1 MIDQI
6 INSLKG
12 ELSKKFTGEFGMEQ
26 DKVDDAVVIAKDDIF
41 ETVKDEFGRGNLSG
55 LMGLFQNKEQIAT
68 NPIVTNIIRKYA
80 GDLGSKLG
88 IDPQMSTTIANYA
101 IPFIL
106 SKFVNTAQEKGVD
119 QASLMSML
127 SGGGKGDGK
136 DLGDMLKG
144 QLGDSLGGFFK

>member
-12 ELSKKFTGEFGMEQ
+12 ELTKKFTGDFGMQQE
-26 DKVDDAVVIAKDDIF
+26 KVDDAVVLAKDDIF
-41 ETVKDEFGRGNLSG
+41 DTVKDEVGRGNLGG
-55 LMGLFQNKEQIAT
+55 LMNLFQNKDQIAT
-68 NPIVTNIIRKYA
+68 NPIVTNMIRKYA

-88 IDPQMSTTIANYA
+88 LDPNLSGTIANYA

-106 SKFVNTAQEKGVD
+106 GKFINTAQEKGID

-127 SGGGKGDGK
+127 GGSEKGK
-136 DLGDMLKG
+136 DLGDKLKG
-144 QLGDSLGGFFK
+144 QFGDSLGGFFK

>member
-1 MIDQI
+1 MLDQI

-12 ELSKKFTGEFGMEQ
+12 ELAKKFTGEFGMQE
-26 DKVDDAVVIAKDDIF
+26 DKVDDAVGIAKDDIF
-41 ETVKDEFGRGNLSG
+41 ETVKDEVGRGNLGG
-55 LMGLFQNKEQIAT
+55 LMSLFQNKEQIGS
-68 NPIVTNIIRKYA
+68 NPIVTNIIKKYA

-88 IDPQMSTTIANYA
+88 LDPSLSSTIANYA

-106 SKFVNTAQEKGVD
+106 GRFINTAQEKGVD

-127 SGGGKGDGK
+127 GGSGQGK

-144 QLGDSLGGFFK
+144 QFGDSLGGLFK